1 MQRLNTATLS
11 DFLSEPG
18 VSAVMFGAPNGEA
31 TMDQA
36 VQFAEAWLE
45 CHDEASFGYIDAFEN
60 VAPARTY
67 AVRVLPTTMIVSDGE
82 LVAWIE
88 GRCSSIRI
96 AQAIAGARRVR
107 QPVAA

>member
-60 VAPARTY
+60 VAAARTY
-67 AVRVLPTTMIVSDGE
+67 AVRVLPTTMIVRDGDI
-82 LVAWIE
+82 VAWIE

-96 AQAIAGARRVR
+96 AQSIAGACRAHH
-107 QPVAA
+107 PVAA

>member
-1 MQRLNTATLS
+1 MQRLNIATLS
-11 DFLSEPG
+11 DFLSEHG

-36 VQFAEAWLE
+36 VQFAESWLE

-60 VAPARTY
+60 VAAARTY
-67 AVRVLPTTMIVSDGE
+67 AVRVLPTTMIVNDGE
-82 LVAWIE
+82 IVAWIE

-96 AQAIAGARRVR
+96 AQAIASARRVH